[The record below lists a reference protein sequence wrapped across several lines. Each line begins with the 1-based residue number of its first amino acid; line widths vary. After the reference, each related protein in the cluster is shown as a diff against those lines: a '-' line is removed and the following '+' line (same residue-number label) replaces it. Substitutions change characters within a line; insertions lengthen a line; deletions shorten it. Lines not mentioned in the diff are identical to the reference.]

1 MASRGQQLWQFMA
14 VCGYYSVTDKSLY
27 FLVLKKRGLVTVRIF
42 SSVPQ
47 KQDRPVGDFMLAVS
61 LVLGRV
67 CCGGS
72 NLQLTVL

>member
-1 MASRGQQLWQFMA
+1 MASRGQQLWQFMG

-27 FLVLKKRGLVTVRIF
+27 FLVLKSLLVTVRIF
-42 SSVPQ
+42 SSIPQ
-47 KQDRPVGDFMLAVS
+47 KQDKPVGDFMLAVS
-61 LVLGRV
+61 LVLGQV